1 MLDPEVVAKGF
12 RERFKAEPL
21 VAAAPGRVNLIGEH
35 TDYNDGFVLP
45 VAIDRAVLVAAAPSS
60 GRTFRLYSFDFRE
73 SFEFEPDNLVR
84 TKYAPW
90 ANYVMGV
97 VQEMRAAGI
106 RVPGACLGIAG
117 DVPRGAGLSSSAA
130 LEVACA
136 TALAALAGVR
146 VEPVELARICHRAEN
161 NFVGV
166 RCGIMDQFVS
176 ALGRAGHALL
186 LDCRSETW
194 EQIPLSLPGCVLV
207 VSNTLVKRSL
217 ASSKYNERRAEC
229 EEAVS
234 LLRGLLPGV
243 SALRDVSSRDLAE
256 KSASL
261 PERLLRRAR
270 HVVTENERTLA
281 AAQAMREG
289 DLDRLGELLYA
300 SHESLRR
307 DYEVSCPELDRLV
320 ELARAVPGVVG
331 SRMTGAGFGGCTVSV
346 VREEALADF
355 TRTVSSGYQE
365 IFGVRPEMYPC
376 RAEQGARL
384 VRRPS

>member
-35 TDYNDGFVLP
+35 TDYNEGFVLP
-45 VAIDRAVLVAAAPSS
+45 VAIDRAVLVAAAPSG

-97 VQEMRAAGI
+97 VQEMTAAGI
-106 RVPGACLGIAG
+106 HVPGACLGIAG

-136 TALAALAGVR
+136 TALAALADAR
-146 VEPVELARICHRAEN
+146 VEPVELGRICHRAEN

-176 ALGRAGHALL
+176 ALGQAGHALL

-243 SALRDVSSRDLAE
+243 SALRDVSSRDLVE
-256 KSASL
+256 KGASL

-281 AAQAMREG
+281 AARAMREG

-331 SRMTGAGFGGCTVSV
+331 SRMTGAGFGGCTVSI

-355 TRTVSSGYQE
+355 TRTVSSGYQD
-365 IFGVRPEMYPC
+365 IFGVRPEIYPC

-384 VRRPS
+384 LRRPS